1 MGGAN
6 FWGGTKEDDVSL
18 KACFKMFSKMHN
30 DVQMY
35 HNNMKGFWC
44 PEKCFCMNY
53 FWFFYRHFRPQALMT
68 RFWRWWQCLGV
79 FRWPCLE

>member
-30 DVQMY
+30 GTNGTNV
-35 HNNMKGFWC
+35 
-44 PEKCFCMNY
+44 P
-53 FWFFYRHFRPQALMT
+53 
-68 RFWRWWQCLGV
+68 
-79 FRWPCLE
+79 

>member
-35 HNNMKGFWC
+35 HKNMKGFWC
-44 PEKCFCMNY
+44 PEIVLLY
-53 FWFFYRHFRPQALMT
+53 ELFWGFSTDISGPKL
-68 RFWRWWQCLGV
+68 
-79 FRWPCLE
+79 

>member
-30 DVQMY
+30 DVQMD
-35 HNNMKGFWC
+35 HDSMKGFWC
-44 PEKCFCMNY
+44 PKS
-53 FWFFYRHFRPQALMT
+53 AS
-68 RFWRWWQCLGV
+68 V
-79 FRWPCLE
+79 

>member
-44 PEKCFCMNY
+44 PKS
-53 FWFFYRHFRPQALMT
+53 AS
-68 RFWRWWQCLGV
+68 V
-79 FRWPCLE
+79 